1 MRIKSPLSNLSDT
14 INQVKDSA
22 AQYRDTLQ
30 RNEAATRAVL
40 IDPILHALGW
50 DTANTYMVE
59 VEKSF
64 EQTRVDYA
72 LYDNNAK
79 VRIVV
84 EAKALGSNLD
94 DRSITINLFKYA
106 LTYATQ
112 DFFLTDGLIWKHITN
127 FQPNNNDA
135 RIVDFGQDDPIDCA
149 AYLVQHLDAA
159 KFWPEEQTIDVLA
172 QRLAQLES
180 TITTLQ
186 REVSQLKVPQT
197 THFTPAESLSR
208 TTGHTPA
215 LSTNDTHLFIDLD
228 SVGYITNT
236 NPSLLRLPDGSVL
249 KISKWKDVLVEC
261 CKFALRNNE
270 NINLPFP
277 DRSGRKVRLFDLVR
291 PPLGISSVQE
301 EYKDQS
307 IYIYTNY
314 DSNNSVANA
323 IHILNQVPESA
334 RKMKAGVVY
343 TKK

>member
-22 AQYRDTLQ
+22 AQYRETLQ

-84 EAKALGSNLD
+84 EAKALGSNLN
-94 DRSITINLFKYA
+94 DRNITMNLVKYA
-106 LTYATQ
+106 FTYGIQ
-112 DFFLTDGLIWKHITN
+112 DVFLTNGLIWEHITS
-127 FQPNNNDA
+127 FQPGNIDTKV
-135 RIVDFGQDDPIDCA
+135 VDFGQDDPVDCA
-149 AYLVQHLDAA
+149 VYLVQRLDAA
-159 KFWPEEQTIDVLA
+159 RFWPEEQTIDVLA

-186 REVSQLKVPQT
+186 REVSQLKAPQT
-197 THFTPAESLSR
+197 IHAAPTKSLPSII
-208 TTGHTPA
+208 GHTTAPG
-215 LSTNDTHLFIDLD
+215 TNETQLFIDLD

-277 DRSGRKVRLFDLVR
+277 DRSGRKVRLFDLVK
-291 PPLGISSVQE
+291 PPLGITFVQE
-301 EYKDQS
+301 EYKGQS

-314 DSNNSVANA
+314 DANNSVANA
-323 IHILNQVPESA
+323 VHILSQVPESA